1 MVGYEYEYRA
11 AEPFFAS
18 EALEEEP
25 EGIVDIGYS
34 LVQFRVT
41 GREFVLV
48 LCRDDERVVRREGE
62 QRGEERLR
70 CPGELLAG
78 ELQERFVPNA
88 PVTVEITLAVPVFVV
103 FAADEPFDACRAG
116 VCPESHRAVF
126 RPAEECRRIPP
137 PAEYGRQLP
146 AFTERLRHQYE
157 RRPERRDAAQHRGHG
172 LYRAR
177 AVGIH
182 AFETEAAAHQR
193 VEERREALGFPTGIN
208 LRHQIGR
215 MLGRHA
221 LHDEDHDVAPCQ
233 VHRRTVCGLVHGRE
247 MLRQLFGG
255 EIFFVIDA
263 SRVADRPQDAERVAQ
278 DEVRLAAVVG
288 IEGGVRRVIG
298 RVMRVMPPRMPAI
311 ESPAPVAKITVLPT

>member
-25 EGIVDIGYS
+25 EGIVDIGYA

-126 RPAEECRRIPP
+126 RPAEECRRIP
-137 PAEYGRQLP
+137 LP
-146 AFTERLRHQYE
+146 RSMAGNCRLSPSDCGISTNGVRNEGMLPSTEGM
-157 RRPERRDAAQHRGHG
+157 AC
-172 LYRAR
+172 
-177 AVGIH
+177 I
-182 AFETEAAAHQR
+182 
-193 VEERREALGFPTGIN
+193 
-208 LRHQIGR
+208 
-215 MLGRHA
+215 
-221 LHDEDHDVAPCQ
+221 
-233 VHRRTVCGLVHGRE
+233 
-247 MLRQLFGG
+247 
-255 EIFFVIDA
+255 
-263 SRVADRPQDAERVAQ
+263 ERVPLAYM
-278 DEVRLAAVVG
+278 RLKQ
-288 IEGGVRRVIG
+288 R
-298 RVMRVMPPRMPAI
+298 PPRISESRNGVKPLVSRPA
-311 ESPAPVAKITVLPT
+311 